1 MNKRNTLAFI
11 MAFLIFS
18 MSFVFPAE
26 VVHAYSNPY
35 YTSNVNVGLEHMSA
49 ATLTGKTN
57 GEYYL
62 NGKSIPSGTVLNF
75 KITNGKINVNGIEY
89 SEAMFSPKNYGT
101 ETLFS
106 LTKGAET
113 NMYMGTLNFK
123 ASSGKVYA
131 VNSLPIEDYLKGVVG
146 YEMSPSYP
154 LEALKAQAVAART
167 YALRY
172 GGKTINDTTTYQ
184 VYYGYN
190 PKHTRVI
197 DAIQQTRGQ
206 VLTYGNS
213 LVDALYSASH
223 GGYSEASQ
231 NVWSGA
237 FPYLKS
243 KEDIYNGQSIDDGDW
258 GEVTWGAGPTRIFT
272 ASAIDTKLKSGKY
285 LASTDT
291 FIKIDLESITRYPS
305 GRISNVNII
314 YKDEY
319 SVEKV
324 MSITK
329 GKARSFLSLPSSM
342 WNVAFDE
349 TTSTYTFTGK
359 GYGHGVGMSQVGAK
373 ERAYAGQNYTGILAF
388 YYDST
393 KLENLYAAPSISSFT
408 AGSTAAVV
416 GQPITL
422 SAAAQKGTGK
432 YKYKFVV
439 YKDNAV
445 VSDSGYGDSS
455 SYKYTPAEPGSYKF
469 TVYLKDTQSTENY
482 DDSQSLNVNVTGYAN
497 VKIKSLTINKSKVL
511 TGQSA
516 TINTTAAAGSG
527 SYQYKYTVSKN
538 NKVIYTKDFST
549 NKALTYTPKETGT
562 YTITAYSK
570 DSDSK
575 NNFVATSTVTL
586 TAYAAPKITSASAP
600 GNLNV
605 TKPVTI
611 KANYS
616 GGTTS
621 GSKLKYEVY
630 KGKSLYF
637 KKDFSTSKSYTFT
650 PSSAGTYTVKVYVKD
665 STSSKSYDAVKSFNI
680 TVKGLPVVVTKTT
693 LSYGMRHKDVATVQT
708 ALKKLGYKISSA
720 TGYFGSETKK
730 AVLAFQKAKK
740 LKQTGKVDKIT
751 IKAINDAL
759 ISKVTGTVNSV
770 PQTTS
775 VSVTSN
781 KYVSKPITVS
791 KATLYY
797 GMKHKD
803 VATIQTALKKL
814 GYKIS
819 SATGYFGSQTK
830 SAVLS
835 FQKSKKLKQTGKVD
849 KTTVSAINNSLMAKK

>member
-1 MNKRNTLAFI
+1 MNKRNALAFI

-18 MSFVFPAE
+18 ISFVFPAE

-49 ATLTGKTN
+49 ATLSGKTN
-57 GEYYL
+57 GEYYF
-62 NGKSIPSGTVLNF
+62 NGKPIPSGTVLNF

-89 SEAMFSPKNYGT
+89 SDAIFSPKNYGT

-106 LTKGAET
+106 LTKGSET

-231 NVWSGA
+231 NVWSSA
-237 FPYLKS
+237 FPYLIS

-258 GEVTWGAGPTRIFT
+258 GEVTWGAGPTRVFKVLD
-272 ASAIDTKLKSGKY
+272 IDAKLKSVRY
-285 LASTDT
+285 LTSTDT
-291 FIKIDLESITRYPS
+291 FVKIDLESITRYPS
-305 GRISNVNII
+305 GRVSNVNIVYI
-314 YKDEY
+314 DMYG
-319 SVEKV
+319 VEKV

-349 TTSTYTFTGK
+349 ATSTYTFTGK

-393 KLENLYAAPSISSFT
+393 KLENLYTAPSLSSFN
-408 AGSTAAVV
+408 ADSTEAVV

-422 SAAAQKGTGK
+422 NAVGEKGTGK

-439 YKDNAV
+439 YKDDTV
-445 VSDSGYGDSS
+445 LSDSGYSDSS
-455 SYKYTPAEPGSYKF
+455 TYKYTPAEPGSYKF
-469 TVYLKDTQSTENY
+469 TVYLKDTQSNENY
-482 DDSQSLNVNVTGYAN
+482 DDTQSLNVTVTGYAN
-497 VKIKSLTINKSKVL
+497 VKIKSLTISKSKVL
-511 TGQSA
+511 AGQSA
-516 TINTTAAAGSG
+516 AVNTTAAAGSG

-549 NKALTYTPKETGT
+549 NKTLTYTPKETGT
-562 YTITAYSK
+562 YTITAYVK
-570 DSDSK
+570 DSASTYVASSK
-575 NNFVATSTVTL
+575 VTL
-586 TAYAAPKITSASAP
+586 TAYAAPKITSASAA
-600 GNLNV
+600 GTLYV
-605 TKPVTI
+605 TKPVTV

-621 GSKLKYEVY
+621 GSRLKYEVY

-637 KKDFSTSKSYTFT
+637 KKDFSASKSYTFT
-650 PSSAGTYTVKVYVKD
+650 PSSSGTYTVKVYLKD
-665 STSSKSYDAVKSFNI
+665 STSTKAYDAVKSFNI

-693 LSYGMRHKDVATVQT
+693 LSYGMKHKDVATVQT
-708 ALKKLGYKISSA
+708 ALKKLKYKISSA

-740 LKQTGKVDKIT
+740 LKQTGIVDK
-751 IKAINDAL
+751 
-759 ISKVTGTVNSV
+759 
-770 PQTTS
+770 
-775 VSVTSN
+775 
-781 KYVSKPITVS
+781 
-791 KATLYY
+791 
-797 GMKHKD
+797 
-803 VATIQTALKKL
+803 ATIT
-814 GYKIS
+814 
-819 SATGYFGSQTK
+819 
-830 SAVLS
+830 
-835 FQKSKKLKQTGKVD
+835 
-849 KTTVSAINNSLMAKK
+849 AINNSLIGK